1 MNSCYRPSK
10 KLRSLFNYKKSNV
23 EAVFEVCIVCF
34 GVLHFSHLD
43 DKEIP
48 VKRKKK
54 KSANDMG
61 IAISE
66 FVSHQIDNFS
76 FKCSYLQIL

>member
-10 KLRSLFNYKKSNV
+10 KLSSLFNYKKSNV

-43 DKEIP
+43 D
-48 VKRKKK
+48 RNSGKKK
-54 KSANDMG
+54 EKKKVLM
-61 IAISE
+61 IW
-66 FVSHQIDNFS
+66 V
-76 FKCSYLQIL
+76 LQFLSL

>member
-10 KLRSLFNYKKSNV
+10 KLSSLFNYKKSNV

-43 DKEIP
+43 D
-48 VKRKKK
+48 RNSGKKK
-54 KSANDMG
+54 EKK
-61 IAISE
+61 
-66 FVSHQIDNFS
+66 
-76 FKCSYLQIL
+76 KC